1 MKRLFLLFAPFF
13 FFQINSIAQTV
24 KMDSSFSD
32 DGFVRPVS
40 VPGSMYCHPLDVH
53 PNGNIWLGGFGVN
66 PFGLKVTVFSPAG
79 DSINAIRYHF
89 LSNVGNGAPALKVDK
104 EGRIV
109 FNNGSS
115 QLWRCLADGS
125 RDTTFGESGIA
136 PMPLVLI
143 RELDFNAEGKI
154 YAAGDYLNSDK
165 VAVLAFTPDG
175 EPDSTFSDDGVY
187 DFQFELNGTYLF
199 YCMKVQADGKI
210 LVSGFS
216 YFGGNDRPAILI
228 RLNPDGTLD
237 QTFADEGILLEYL
250 TGISE
255 GYSLAVQPDQK
266 ILMGGYTLP
275 DYMGTVTRYL
285 PTGQR
290 DPSFGESGVVYLPQ
304 TYEILDVIVQPDGK
318 LLLYAWVPIAGNVDG
333 TALVQLL
340 PNGSLD
346 PNFGTNG
353 IFVSPNTDAE
363 PPMDIS
369 MIGNNK
375 VVAMSA
381 KSFFKPNSVTHLM
394 ALQQFILDFN
404 VGVLQPNNT
413 LDEAQVLLYPN
424 PVSQHIQLQFELQNP
439 ETLDIELMD
448 LSGKIL
454 QTVHQH
460 QRFEAGKQEVS
471 IPVSDALPAG
481 TYLLNIAGQGKVLR
495 SVRWVKG

>member
-381 KSFFKPNSVTHLM
+381 KSFFKPNSSTLM
-394 ALQQFILDFN
+394 WASYNPITPWTKLRCCCIPIRLASIFNYNLNYKTLKHWIL
-404 VGVLQPNNT
+404 
-413 LDEAQVLLYPN
+413 
-424 PVSQHIQLQFELQNP
+424 SSWI
-439 ETLDIELMD
+439 
-448 LSGKIL
+448 
-454 QTVHQH
+454 
-460 QRFEAGKQEVS
+460 
-471 IPVSDALPAG
+471 
-481 TYLLNIAGQGKVLR
+481 
-495 SVRWVKG
+495 